1 MTFTVPPRAEPLAR
15 EHARGGVAPEL
26 ANCRRTYDKVH
37 ALDAFSIT
45 VAPGELVAVLGA
57 RLALPASTGA
67 GLRAGQK
74 VDVLVRPES
83 IRMRPASDGPA
94 VVARDSFRGAVVRVV
109 AALPDGVEV
118 TSTLPAS
125 EGYTFPAD
133 ARRDIDLLDDVLLVV
148 ARSPAT

>member
-1 MTFTVPPRAEPLAR
+1 MTITVPPRAEPRAR
-15 EHARGGVAPEL
+15 ERARCGVVLEL
-26 ANCRRTYDKVH
+26 ANCRRTYGKVH

-57 RLALPASTGA
+57 RLAVPASAGV

-94 VVARDSFRGAVVRVV
+94 VVARASFPGAVVGVV
-109 AALPDGVEV
+109 AALPDSVEV

-125 EGYTFPAD
+125 DGYTFPAG
-133 ARRDIDLLDDVLLVV
+133 ARVDIALLGDVLLVV
-148 ARSPAT
+148 ARPPTT